1 MNAGV
6 RHPSCVVCG
15 LWPKPTLDSGHL
27 VSHPSAY
34 TDIYPKGK
42 KECVSTC
49 VNFRDSLVVSFSVC
63 VSEYIICGY
72 ILRYDTL
79 YA

>member
-6 RHPSCVVCG
+6 RHPLCVVCG

-42 KECVSTC
+42 KGVR
-49 VNFRDSLVVSFSVC
+49 VN
-63 VSEYIICGY
+63 
-72 ILRYDTL
+72 LRQL
-79 YA
+79 S

>member
-6 RHPSCVVCG
+6 RHPLCVVCG

-34 TDIYPKGK
+34 TDNHL
-42 KECVSTC
+42 KEKRRVCRFLSTF
-49 VNFRDSLVVSFSVC
+49 VIHLLFVVTFSYANI
-63 VSEYIICGY
+63 SYD
-72 ILRYDTL
+72 ILSRYDTL
-79 YA
+79 